1 MSTDFVLFDFA
12 TENLHLATIF
22 LPLSR
27 QMRLKDF
34 VNFEPCVLFKCRACL
49 GLIKIANNHWA
60 IIIGLVVMLQ
70 VKNKLR
76 LK

>member
-12 TENLHLATIF
+12 TKNLHLATIF

-34 VNFEPCVLFKCRACL
+34 VNFEPCNGRNISRNSVRDCE
-49 GLIKIANNHWA
+49 G
-60 IIIGLVVMLQ
+60 
-70 VKNKLR
+70 KLTSTVPLPR
-76 LK
+76 VGSCHISV